1 MKFFFD
7 NCVSQNLVQALRCLE
22 KRHDLVH
29 LRDRFP
35 EGTLDPA
42 WIGALGVE
50 GGWIII
56 SGDPR
61 ISRGK
66 AERAAWME
74 SGLTAF
80 FCGEAWG
87 SRRLMT
93 QASELFRMW
102 DDILERSKN
111 ATPASGYLLEFR
123 AAEPRQ
129 IYPEHPPRKKSR

>member
-1 MKFFFD
+1 VKFFFD
-7 NCVSQNLVQALRCLE
+7 NCVSENVVAALRCLE

-35 EGTLDPA
+35 EGTLDPV
-42 WIGALGVE
+42 WIGALGSE
-50 GGWIII
+50 GGWTIV

-66 AERAAWME
+66 AERAAWRE

-80 FCGEAWG
+80 FCGDAWG
-87 SRRLMT
+87 SRKLMM
-93 QASELFRMW
+93 QASEMLRMW
-102 DDILERSKN
+102 DDIVERSKN
-111 ATPASGYLLEFR
+111 APQGSGYMLDFK

-129 IYPEHPPRKKSR
+129 IYPEHRPRKKRH

>member
-7 NCVSQNLVQALRCLE
+7 NCVSQNLVEALRCLE

-35 EGTLDPA
+35 EGTPDPA
-42 WIGALGVE
+42 WIGALGAE

-66 AERAAWME
+66 AERAAWVE

-80 FCGEAWG
+80 FCGDAWQN
-87 SRRLMT
+87 RRLMT
-93 QASELFRMW
+93 QASELLRMW
-102 DDILERSKN
+102 DDIVERAKK
-111 ATPASGYLLEFR
+111 APQGSGYLLEFR

-129 IYPEHPPRKKSR
+129 IYPEKRSRKKSR